1 MRKEAVLNQ
10 SSRMLI
16 KKATK
21 VALSENTRHGPLLL
35 GQEAITKKGEKVKFE
50 ITNLAKYLPRLT
62 GTSLAV

>member
-1 MRKEAVLNQ
+1 
-10 SSRMLI
+10 MLI

-35 GQEAITKKGEKVKFE
+35 VQEAITKEGEKVKFE